1 MSARGANEMWMEC
14 FEKAVTEF
22 DGDGNDERAGMSGEW
37 RLCSLIGVFGR
48 GYVGLKLTFLGW
60 EVGEGWYEKRRG
72 MR

>member
-48 GYVGLKLTFLGW
+48 GDVGLK
-60 EVGEGWYEKRRG
+60 G